1 MRDSRIQHASANGF
15 TLTELAIV
23 LVIVGLLIGGMLVP
37 LSAQRDI
44 RNISDT
50 RKALA
55 EIKEALFGFAIIN
68 GRLPCPTTQLDPAN
82 ANYGIEDPACV
93 NVEGYLPW
101 KTLGVPE
108 TDAWG
113 SIRSASSDPFTG
125 YWRYRADNAF
135 STAFTLNTPTASA
148 LSVQDAAGNDLT
160 QATNSPVAVIYSTGP
175 DLVANGQ
182 NAIAE
187 TPPIY
192 QAGERSPSFDD
203 VTLWIGRPILLNRL
217 VTAGKLP

>member
-1 MRDSRIQHASANGF
+1 MGRPDGF

-23 LVIVGLLIGGMLVP
+23 LVIMSLLIGGMLVP

-44 RNISDT
+44 QRSSET
-50 RKALA
+50 QKQLS
-55 EIKEALFGFAIIN
+55 EIKDALFGFAIIN
-68 GRLPCPTTQLDPAN
+68 GRLPCPTTQTDPAN
-82 ANYGIEDPACV
+82 AGYGIEDSTCA

-113 SIRSASSDPFTG
+113 SIRSASSDPFAG

-135 STAFTLNTPTASA
+135 STAFTLTTPTASS

-160 QATNSPVAVIYSTGP
+160 QVTSSPVAVIYSTGP
-175 DLVANGQ
+175 DLVPNGQ
-182 NAIAE
+182 NATID
-187 TPPIY
+187 TTY
-192 QAGERSPSFDD
+192 QAGERSPAFDD

-217 VTAGKLP
+217 VTAGTLP